1 MNDLID
7 VFGDFLSVKLFAD
20 DVKVY
25 AALNSDVKV
34 HLLQEG
40 LNKLKSW
47 SEAWQLDVSIHKCT
61 MLPIGCDVR
70 TSTNKCHLYILGVF
84 SCVIPLKLRISE

>member
-40 LNKLKSW
+40 LNKLKGW
-47 SEAWQLDVSIHKCT
+47 SEA
-61 MLPIGCDVR
+61 
-70 TSTNKCHLYILGVF
+70 
-84 SCVIPLKLRISE
+84 